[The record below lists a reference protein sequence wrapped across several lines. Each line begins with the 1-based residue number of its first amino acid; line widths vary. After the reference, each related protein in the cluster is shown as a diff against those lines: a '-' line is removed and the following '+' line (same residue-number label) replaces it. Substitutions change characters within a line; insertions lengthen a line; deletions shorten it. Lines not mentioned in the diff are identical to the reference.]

1 MKLFPYLISSLIFV
15 AGTYLTYTFYS
26 SFNQTNTNEN
36 VKTSSSNI
44 IIKND
49 VYQHNKDNQTI
60 AINSI
65 EKKNLSNEKIIIP
78 KVDILKVSPDGSY
91 IIAGKGK
98 PNSKISLLEKGNK
111 IESIDAD
118 ESGSWVIVSQDNL
131 ESGDNLLIINQD
143 NIDGTST
150 QSKEIF
156 VTKIDKENETKPL
169 VIEIVNDDGGKLSI
183 IQSPSIK
190 KLENNVENDLT
201 LSEKH
206 INKKNIFKIQSVSF
220 SQDGSLSIQGIA
232 NYGSNIEISVN
243 KNLSRIF
250 LKNKPEW
257 IFNSSYKLGY
267 GMHKLV
273 ANLKSQDNIILDSIT
288 LPFMRSEMPSGEL
301 PDNYVLIKPGDMLW
315 TISYKIYGNPLKYI
329 EIYKENRDQIS
340 NPDLIFPG
348 QVFSIP
354 KKNND

>member
-1 MKLFPYLISSLIFV
+1 MKLLPYLISSLIFV
-15 AGTYLTYTFYS
+15 AGSYFTYTFYS

-36 VKTSSSNI
+36 VKTLSTNI
-44 IIKND
+44 VNEKD
-49 VYQHNKDNQTI
+49 VYQNNKSNEII
-60 AINSI
+60 ATNSI
-65 EKKNLSNEKIIIP
+65 EKNNLSNEKIIIP

-98 PNSKISLLEKGNK
+98 PNSTISILEKGNK
-111 IESIDAD
+111 IESVDAD
-118 ESGSWVIVSQDNL
+118 ESGSWVIVSKDNL

-143 NIDGTST
+143 NIDGSST
-150 QSKEIF
+150 QSKEIY
-156 VTKIDKENETKPL
+156 VTKIDKKNETKPL
-169 VIEIVNDDGGKLSI
+169 VIEIENDEGGKLSI

-190 KLENNVENDLT
+190 KLESNVENNLT
-201 LSEKH
+201 LSKKQ
-206 INKKNIFKIQSVSF
+206 INKKNVFKIQSVSF

-232 NYGSNIEISVN
+232 NYGSNIEILVN
-243 KNLSRIF
+243 KNLSSIF

-273 ANLKSQDNIILDSIT
+273 ANLKSQNNTILDSIT

-315 TISYKIYGNPLKYI
+315 TISFKIYGNPLKYI
-329 EIYKENRDQIS
+329 EIYEENRDQIT

-354 KKNND
+354 KKN

>member
-1 MKLFPYLISSLIFV
+1 MKLLPYLISSLIFV
-15 AGTYLTYTFYS
+15 AGSYFTYTFYS

-36 VKTSSSNI
+36 VKTLSTNI
-44 IIKND
+44 VNEKD
-49 VYQHNKDNQTI
+49 VYQNNKSNEII
-60 AINSI
+60 ATNSI
-65 EKKNLSNEKIIIP
+65 EKNNLSNEKIIIP

-98 PNSKISLLEKGNK
+98 PNSTISILEKGNK
-111 IESIDAD
+111 IESVDAD
-118 ESGSWVIVSQDNL
+118 ESGSWVIVSKDNL

-150 QSKEIF
+150 QSKEIY
-156 VTKIDKENETKPL
+156 VTKIDKKNETKPL
-169 VIEIVNDDGGKLSI
+169 VIEIENDDGGKLSI

-190 KLENNVENDLT
+190 KLESNVENNLT
-201 LSEKH
+201 LSKKQ
-206 INKKNIFKIQSVSF
+206 INKKNAFKIQSVSF

-232 NYGSNIEISVN
+232 NYGSNIEILVN
-243 KNLSRIF
+243 KNLSSIF

-273 ANLKSQDNIILDSIT
+273 ANLKSQNNTILDSIT

-315 TISYKIYGNPLKYI
+315 TISFKIYGNPLKYI
-329 EIYKENRDQIS
+329 EIYEENRDQIT

-354 KKNND
+354 KKN

>member
-1 MKLFPYLISSLIFV
+1 MKLLPYLISSLIFV
-15 AGTYLTYTFYS
+15 AGSYFTYTFYS

-36 VKTSSSNI
+36 VKTLSTNI
-44 IIKND
+44 VNEKD
-49 VYQHNKDNQTI
+49 VYQNNKSKEII
-60 AINSI
+60 ATNSI
-65 EKKNLSNEKIIIP
+65 EKNNLLNEKIIVP

-98 PNSKISLLEKGNK
+98 PNSTISILEKGNK
-111 IESIDAD
+111 IESVDAD
-118 ESGSWVIVSQDNL
+118 ESGSWVIVSKDNL

-143 NIDGTST
+143 NIDGSST
-150 QSKEIF
+150 QSKEIY
-156 VTKIDKENETKPL
+156 VTKIDKKNETKPL
-169 VIEIVNDDGGKLSI
+169 VIEIENDDGGKLSI

-190 KLENNVENDLT
+190 KLESNVENNLT
-201 LSEKH
+201 LSKKQ
-206 INKKNIFKIQSVSF
+206 INKKNVFKIQSVSF

-232 NYGSNIEISVN
+232 NYGSNIEILVN
-243 KNLSRIF
+243 KNLSSIF

-273 ANLKSQDNIILDSIT
+273 ANLKSQNNTILDSIT

-315 TISYKIYGNPLKYI
+315 TISFKIYGNPLKYI
-329 EIYKENRDQIS
+329 EIYEENRDQIT

-354 KKNND
+354 KKN

>member
-1 MKLFPYLISSLIFV
+1 MKLLPYLISSLIFV
-15 AGTYLTYTFYS
+15 AGSYFTYTFYS

-36 VKTSSSNI
+36 VKTLSTNI
-44 IIKND
+44 VNEKD
-49 VYQHNKDNQTI
+49 VYQNNKSKEIT
-60 AINSI
+60 ATNSI
-65 EKKNLSNEKIIIP
+65 EKNNLLNEKIIIP

-98 PNSKISLLEKGNK
+98 PNSTISILEKGNK
-111 IESIDAD
+111 IESVDAD
-118 ESGSWVIVSQDNL
+118 ESGSWVIVSKDNL

-143 NIDGTST
+143 NIDGSST
-150 QSKEIF
+150 QSKEIY
-156 VTKIDKENETKPL
+156 VTKIDKKNETKPL
-169 VIEIVNDDGGKLSI
+169 VIEIENDDGGKLSI

-190 KLENNVENDLT
+190 KLESNVENNLT
-201 LSEKH
+201 LSKKQ
-206 INKKNIFKIQSVSF
+206 INKKNVFKIQSVSF

-232 NYGSNIEISVN
+232 NYGSNIEILVN
-243 KNLSRIF
+243 KNLSSIF

-273 ANLKSQDNIILDSIT
+273 ANLKSQNNTILDSIT

-315 TISYKIYGNPLKYI
+315 TISFKIYGNPLKYI
-329 EIYKENRDQIS
+329 EIYEENRDQIT

-354 KKNND
+354 KKN

>member
-1 MKLFPYLISSLIFV
+1 MKLLPYLISSLIFV
-15 AGTYLTYTFYS
+15 AGSYFTYTFYS

-36 VKTSSSNI
+36 VKTLSTNI
-44 IIKND
+44 VNKKDAYQNNKSKEIIATNP
-49 VYQHNKDNQTI
+49 
-60 AINSI
+60 I
-65 EKKNLSNEKIIIP
+65 EKNNLSNQKTIIP

-98 PNSKISLLEKGNK
+98 PNSTISILEKGNK
-111 IESIDAD
+111 IESVDAD
-118 ESGSWVIVSQDNL
+118 ESGSWVIVSKDNL

-150 QSKEIF
+150 QSKEIY
-156 VTKIDKENETKPL
+156 VTKIDKKNETKPL
-169 VIEIVNDDGGKLSI
+169 VIEIENDDGGKLSI

-190 KLENNVENDLT
+190 KLESNVENNLT
-201 LSEKH
+201 LSKKQ
-206 INKKNIFKIQSVSF
+206 INKKNVFKIQSVSF
-220 SQDGSLSIQGIA
+220 TQDGSLSIQGIA
-232 NYGSNIEISVN
+232 NYGSNIEILVN
-243 KNLSRIF
+243 KNLSSIF

-273 ANLKSQDNIILDSIT
+273 ANLKSQNNTILDSIT

-315 TISYKIYGNPLKYI
+315 TISFKIYGNPLKYI
-329 EIYKENRDQIS
+329 EIYEENRDQIT

-354 KKNND
+354 KKN

>member
-1 MKLFPYLISSLIFV
+1 MKLLPYLISFLIFL
-15 AGTYLTYTFYS
+15 AGAYFTYTFYL
-26 SFNQTNTNEN
+26 SFNQSNTDEN
-36 VKTSSSNI
+36 VKILSSNVVN
-44 IIKND
+44 KSD
-49 VYQHNKDNQTI
+49 VNQNNKDNQTI
-60 AINSI
+60 AIKPI
-65 EKKNLSNEKIIIP
+65 EKNNSSNEKIIIP
-78 KVDILKVSPDGSY
+78 KVDILKVGPDGSY

-98 PNSKISLLEKGNK
+98 PNSTISLLEKGNK
-111 IESIDAD
+111 IESVDAD
-118 ESGSWVIVSQDNL
+118 KSGNWIIVSQDNL

-150 QSKEIF
+150 QSKEIY

-190 KLENNVENDLT
+190 KLDSNVENDLT

-206 INKKNIFKIQSVSF
+206 INKKNVFKIQSVSF

-232 NYGSNIEISVN
+232 NYGSNIEILVN
-243 KNLSRIF
+243 KNLSSIF

-288 LPFMRSEMPSGEL
+288 LPFMRSEMPSGAL

-354 KKNND
+354 KKIND

>member
-1 MKLFPYLISSLIFV
+1 MKLLLYLISSLIFV
-15 AGTYLTYTFYS
+15 AGSYFTYTFYS

-36 VKTSSSNI
+36 VKTLSTNI
-44 IIKND
+44 VNEKD
-49 VYQHNKDNQTI
+49 VYQNNKSNEII
-60 AINSI
+60 ATNSI
-65 EKKNLSNEKIIIP
+65 EKNNLSNEKIIIP

-98 PNSKISLLEKGNK
+98 PNSTISILEKGNK
-111 IESIDAD
+111 IESVDAD
-118 ESGSWVIVSQDNL
+118 ESGSWVIVSKDNL

-143 NIDGTST
+143 NIDGSST
-150 QSKEIF
+150 QSKEIY
-156 VTKIDKENETKPL
+156 VTKIDKKNETKPL
-169 VIEIVNDDGGKLSI
+169 VIEIENDDGGKLSI

-190 KLENNVENDLT
+190 KLESNVENNLT
-201 LSEKH
+201 LSKKQ
-206 INKKNIFKIQSVSF
+206 INKKNVFKIQSVSF

-232 NYGSNIEISVN
+232 NYGSNIEILVN
-243 KNLSRIF
+243 KNLSSIF

-257 IFNSSYKLGY
+257 IFNSSYKLDY
-267 GMHKLV
+267 GMYKLV
-273 ANLKSQDNIILDSIT
+273 ANLKSQNNTILDSIT

-315 TISYKIYGNPLKYI
+315 TISFKIYGNPLKYI
-329 EIYKENRDQIS
+329 EIYEENRDQIT

-354 KKNND
+354 KKN

>member
-1 MKLFPYLISSLIFV
+1 MKLLPYFISSLIII
-15 AGTYLTYTFYS
+15 AGSYFTYTFYS

-36 VKTSSSNI
+36 VKTLSTNI
-44 IIKND
+44 VNEKD
-49 VYQHNKDNQTI
+49 VYQNNKSNEIITT
-60 AINSI
+60 NSI
-65 EKKNLSNEKIIIP
+65 EKNNLLNEKIIVP

-98 PNSKISLLEKGNK
+98 PNSTISILEKGNK
-111 IESIDAD
+111 IESVDAD
-118 ESGSWVIVSQDNL
+118 ESGSWVIVSKDNL
-131 ESGDNLLIINQD
+131 ESGDNLLTINQD

-150 QSKEIF
+150 QSKEVY
-156 VTKIDKENETKPL
+156 VTKIDKQNETKPL
-169 VIEIVNDDGGKLSI
+169 VIEIENDDGGKLSI

-190 KLENNVENDLT
+190 KLESNVENNLT
-201 LSEKH
+201 LSKKQ
-206 INKKNIFKIQSVSF
+206 INKKNVFKIQSVSF

-232 NYGSNIEISVN
+232 NYGSNIEILVN
-243 KNLSRIF
+243 KNLSSIF

-273 ANLKSQDNIILDSIT
+273 ANLKSQDNTILDSIT

-315 TISYKIYGNPLKYI
+315 TISFKIYGNPLKYI
-329 EIYKENRDQIS
+329 EIYEENRDQIT

-354 KKNND
+354 KKN

>member
-1 MKLFPYLISSLIFV
+1 MKLLPYFISSLIII
-15 AGTYLTYTFYS
+15 AGSYFTYTFYS

-36 VKTSSSNI
+36 VKTLSTNI
-44 IIKND
+44 VNEKD
-49 VYQHNKDNQTI
+49 VYQNNKSNEII
-60 AINSI
+60 ATNSI
-65 EKKNLSNEKIIIP
+65 EKNNLLNEKIIVP

-98 PNSKISLLEKGNK
+98 PNSTISILEKGNK
-111 IESIDAD
+111 IESVDAD
-118 ESGSWVIVSQDNL
+118 ESGSWVIVSKDNL

-143 NIDGTST
+143 NIDGSST
-150 QSKEIF
+150 QSKEIY
-156 VTKIDKENETKPL
+156 VTKIDKKNETKPL
-169 VIEIVNDDGGKLSI
+169 VIEIENDDGGKLSI

-190 KLENNVENDLT
+190 KLESNVENSLT
-201 LSEKH
+201 LSKKQ
-206 INKKNIFKIQSVSF
+206 INKKNVFKIQSVSF

-232 NYGSNIEISVN
+232 NYGSNIEILVN
-243 KNLSRIF
+243 KNLSSIF

-273 ANLKSQDNIILDSIT
+273 ANLKSKNNTILDSIT

-315 TISYKIYGNPLKYI
+315 TISFKIYGNPLKYI
-329 EIYKENRDQIS
+329 EIYEENRDQIT

-354 KKNND
+354 KKN

>member
-1 MKLFPYLISSLIFV
+1 MKLLPYLISSLIFV
-15 AGTYLTYTFYS
+15 AGSYFTYTFYS

-36 VKTSSSNI
+36 VKTLSTNI
-44 IIKND
+44 VNEKD
-49 VYQHNKDNQTI
+49 VYQNNKSNEII
-60 AINSI
+60 ATNSI
-65 EKKNLSNEKIIIP
+65 EKNNLSNEKIIIP

-98 PNSKISLLEKGNK
+98 PNSTISILEKGNK
-111 IESIDAD
+111 IESVDAD
-118 ESGSWVIVSQDNL
+118 ESGSWVIVSKDNL

-150 QSKEIF
+150 QSKEIYI
-156 VTKIDKENETKPL
+156 TKIDKKNETKPL
-169 VIEIVNDDGGKLSI
+169 VIEVENDDGGKLSI

-190 KLENNVENDLT
+190 KLESNVENNLT
-201 LSEKH
+201 LSKKQ
-206 INKKNIFKIQSVSF
+206 INKKNVFKILSVSF

-232 NYGSNIEISVN
+232 NYGSNIEILVN
-243 KNLSRIF
+243 KNLSSIF

-273 ANLKSQDNIILDSIT
+273 ANLKSQDNTILDSIT

-315 TISYKIYGNPLKYI
+315 TISFKIYGNPLKYI
-329 EIYKENRDQIS
+329 EIYEENRDQIT

-354 KKNND
+354 KKN

>member
-1 MKLFPYLISSLIFV
+1 MKLLPYLISSLIFV
-15 AGTYLTYTFYS
+15 AGSYFTYTFYS

-36 VKTSSSNI
+36 VKTLSTNI
-44 IIKND
+44 VNEKD
-49 VYQHNKDNQTI
+49 VYQNNKSNEII
-60 AINSI
+60 ATNSI
-65 EKKNLSNEKIIIP
+65 EKNNLSNEKIIIP

-98 PNSKISLLEKGNK
+98 PNSTISILEKGNK
-111 IESIDAD
+111 IESVDAD
-118 ESGSWVIVSQDNL
+118 ESGSWVIVSKDNL

-150 QSKEIF
+150 QSKEIYI
-156 VTKIDKENETKPL
+156 TKIDKKNETKPL
-169 VIEIVNDDGGKLSI
+169 VIEVENDDGGKLSI

-190 KLENNVENDLT
+190 KLESNVENNLT
-201 LSEKH
+201 LSKKQ
-206 INKKNIFKIQSVSF
+206 INKKNVFKILSVSF

-232 NYGSNIEISVN
+232 NYGSNIEILVN
-243 KNLSRIF
+243 KNLSSIF

-273 ANLKSQDNIILDSIT
+273 ANLKSQNNTILDSIT

-315 TISYKIYGNPLKYI
+315 TISFKIYGNPLKYI
-329 EIYKENRDQIS
+329 EIYEENRDQIT

-354 KKNND
+354 KKN

>member
-1 MKLFPYLISSLIFV
+1 MKLLLNLISSLIFV
-15 AGTYLTYTFYS
+15 AGIYFTYTFYS
-26 SFNQTNTNEN
+26 SFNQTNTDEN
-36 VKTSSSNI
+36 VKTLSSKIVN
-44 IIKND
+44 KME
-49 VYQHNKDNQTI
+49 VLQHKKDNQTI
-60 AINSI
+60 VINSI
-65 EKKNLSNEKIIIP
+65 EKNNLSNEKIIVP
-78 KVDILKVSPDGSY
+78 KADILKVGPDGSF

-98 PNSKISLLEKGNK
+98 PNSTISLLEKGNK
-111 IESIDAD
+111 INSVVSD
-118 ESGSWVIVSQDNL
+118 ESGSWVIVSKDNL

-150 QSKEIF
+150 QSKEIY
-156 VTKIDKENETKPL
+156 VTKIDKKNETKPL
-169 VIEIVNDDGGKLSI
+169 VIEIINDDGGKLSI

-190 KLENNVENDLT
+190 KLESNVYNDLN
-201 LSEKH
+201 LSEKQ
-206 INKKNIFKIQSVSF
+206 INKKNVFKIQSVSF

-232 NYGSNIEISVN
+232 NYGSNIEILVN
-243 KNLSRIF
+243 KNFSSIF

-257 IFNSSYKLGY
+257 VFNSSYKLEY

-273 ANLKSQDNIILDSIT
+273 ANLKSLDNIILDSIT
-288 LPFMRSEMPSGEL
+288 LPFMRSEMPTGTI

-329 EIYKENRDQIS
+329 EIYKENKDQIS

-354 KKNND
+354 KKTND

>member
-1 MKLFPYLISSLIFV
+1 MKLLPYLISSLIFV
-15 AGTYLTYTFYS
+15 AGSYFTYTFYS

-36 VKTSSSNI
+36 VKTLSTNI
-44 IIKND
+44 VNEKD
-49 VYQHNKDNQTI
+49 VYQNNKSNEII
-60 AINSI
+60 ATNSV
-65 EKKNLSNEKIIIP
+65 EKNNLSNEKIIIP

-98 PNSKISLLEKGNK
+98 PNSTISILEKGNK
-111 IESIDAD
+111 IESVDAD
-118 ESGSWVIVSQDNL
+118 ESGSWVIISKDNL

-150 QSKEIF
+150 QSKEIY
-156 VTKIDKENETKPL
+156 VTKIDKKNETKPL
-169 VIEIVNDDGGKLSI
+169 VIEIENDDGGKLSI

-190 KLENNVENDLT
+190 KLESNVENNLT
-201 LSEKH
+201 LSKKQ
-206 INKKNIFKIQSVSF
+206 INKKNVFKIQSVSF

-232 NYGSNIEISVN
+232 NYGSNIEILVN
-243 KNLSRIF
+243 KNLSSIF

-288 LPFMRSEMPSGEL
+288 LPFMRSEMPSGAL

-315 TISYKIYGNPLKYI
+315 TISFKIYGNPLKYI
-329 EIYKENRDQIS
+329 EIYEENRDQIT

-354 KKNND
+354 KKN